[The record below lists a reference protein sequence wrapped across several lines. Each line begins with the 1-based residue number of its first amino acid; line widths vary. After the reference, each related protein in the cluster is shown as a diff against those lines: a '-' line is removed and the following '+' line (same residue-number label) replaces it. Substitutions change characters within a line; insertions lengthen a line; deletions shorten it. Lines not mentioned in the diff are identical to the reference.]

1 MVYYSLFLMVSVYII
16 SETTYSAF
24 ECNGAIVHKKLM
36 DRNENLEKCTL
47 QYIDLDFMEN
57 KFRLYER

>member
-1 MVYYSLFLMVSVYII
+1 
-16 SETTYSAF
+16 
-24 ECNGAIVHKKLM
+24 M

-57 KFRLYER
+57 KFRLYERWNLTEN